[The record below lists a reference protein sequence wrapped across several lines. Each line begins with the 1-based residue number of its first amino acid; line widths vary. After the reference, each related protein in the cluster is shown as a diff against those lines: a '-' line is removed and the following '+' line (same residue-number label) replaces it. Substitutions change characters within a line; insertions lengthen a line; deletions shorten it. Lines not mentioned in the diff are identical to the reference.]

1 MTVHAVKLL
10 GQAQLGTSLTTI
22 YTVPSY
28 PPSVFA
34 RVNAIW
40 VANTDS
46 AVRTVTLRVGTG
58 TLTAANSL
66 IEDAAIPANTSW
78 LLTGSEWGLTIG
90 AGYTIQ
96 ALSDVADKVTITIS
110 GDETQ

>member
-1 MTVHAVKLL
+1 MTVAVKLL
-10 GQAQLGTSLTTI
+10 GQAQLAATLTTV

-40 VANTDS
+40 IANTDS
-46 AVRTVTLRVGTG
+46 SARTVTLRVGTG
-58 TLTAANSL
+58 TLTVANSL
-66 IEDAAIPANTSW
+66 LEAVSIPANTTW
-78 LLTGSEWGLTIG
+78 LLTGAEWSLTIG

-96 ALSDVADKVTITIS
+96 ALSDSANKITMTIS